1 MSVQVNQLATAR
13 TLASTTYASSTTTL
27 TAGTLT
33 IQLGTHS
40 TDGDGNPTF
49 TAKAGSTAVN
59 IDVADGDTL
68 STLRDRI
75 NAAGAGVT
83 ASIVNDSTGA
93 RLVLRSTDTGESNGF
108 VVSGSGGLSNLSYD
122 PVNGVAA
129 MVQTLPAANAR
140 AILNGIDISSESNT
154 LKSAIDGLNI
164 TLLKTTTFPPVI
176 SIGRDRTRSRRRLP
190 SSPLPTTP
198 STPCC
203 VSKPSTTR
211 AARRPARCKA
221 TPPPSACRPACAA
234 SPVAPPA
241 WVAASTA

>member
-1 MSVQVNQLATAR
+1 MPPAPAW
-13 TLASTTYASSTTTL
+13 
-27 TAGTLT
+27 
-33 IQLGTHS
+33 
-40 TDGDGNPTF
+40 
-49 TAKAGSTAVN
+49 
-59 IDVADGDTL
+59 
-68 STLRDRI
+68 
-75 NAAGAGVT
+75 T

-93 RLVLRSTDTGESNGF
+93 RLVLRSDDTGAGNGF
-108 VVSGSGGLSNLSYD
+108 VVTVAAAASVNPYD

-176 SIGRDRTRSRRRLP
+176 SIGQDRTRSRRRLP

-211 AARRPARCKA
+211 AARRPARCRGDSTA
-221 TPPPSACRPACAA
+221 IGLQASLGAA

-241 WVAASTA
+241 SLVAASTA